1 MPGETG
7 LALGMVM
14 GCCAW
19 PPAEFELLKLD
30 CRDVFFAA
38 DAALTGTNLPVSD
51 FRERLVAD

>member
-14 GCCAW
+14 GCCAC
-19 PPAEFELLKLD
+19 PAEFELLKLD

-38 DAALTGTNLPVSD
+38 DALTGTNLPVSD
-51 FRERLVAD
+51 LRERLVAD